1 MRRGEKVRE
10 RVGEACILLDLVEEL
25 ALRFDEDGHVE
36 EELVQLLDR
45 NLWKVLEGRGRFVR
59 RLWKALEGERS

>member
-1 MRRGEKVRE
+1 MRREEKVGEKAV
-10 RVGEACILLDLVEEL
+10 EACILLDLVQQL

-45 NLWKVLEGRGRFVR
+45 DLWKV
-59 RLWKALEGERS
+59 

>member
-45 NLWKVLEGRGRFVR
+45 NLWKVLEGGR
-59 RLWKALEGERS
+59 EGL

>member
-1 MRRGEKVRE
+1 MWEKAV
-10 RVGEACILLDLVEEL
+10 EACILLDLVEEL

-45 NLWKVLEGRGRFVR
+45 NLSKGLEGKRRFVR
-59 RLWKALEGERS
+59 RPWKALEGDRS